1 LRNFI
6 VTALVYPAMELVMR
20 KAPLI
25 FLFACAL
32 AAPAQVKSANPQTAA
47 VSRSAASLA
56 LKDGTAVHLR
66 LGPTVSSAD
75 AHTGDP
81 VTLEVTENVKVGGRV
96 VIAKGATAVGTV
108 LMPESKKVKGQVD
121 INISEVNLADGEKA
135 ALRAKEAAVSA
146 TRTLEFFPPAPPY
159 PYLNGKDLI
168 LPKNTL
174 VTAFVSG
181 DLTLDSANF
190 PLAAQ
195 DPAPAT
201 AKLAAP
207 PATEV
212 DVLSTPSGAEI
223 EVDGVFMAET
233 PSAIAVPA
241 GDHTISV
248 RMAGYDTWRQLI
260 HASGTRMT
268 LNVQLVSG
276 GQTGETMSCW
286 GGTDCVSSSVG
297 IAPAVTTKPV
307 AQQKKKQTTDSSQ

>member
-1 LRNFI
+1 MRNSAI
-6 VTALVYPAMELVMR
+6 
-20 KAPLI
+20 LI
-25 FLFACAL
+25 FFLACPLSIMAR
-32 AAPAQVKSANPQTAA
+32 AQVKSANPQTAA
-47 VSRSAASLA
+47 AVSSSMVPLA

-66 LGPTVSSAD
+66 LGKTVSSAD

-81 VTLEVTENVKVGGRV
+81 VELEVTENVRVGGRV

-146 TRTLEFFPPAPPY
+146 TKTLEFFPQAPPY
-159 PYLNGKDLI
+159 PYLSGRDLI
-168 LPKNTL
+168 LPKGTM
-174 VTAFVSG
+174 VTAFLSG
-181 DLTLDSANF
+181 ELSLNSTNF
-190 PLAAQ
+190 PLALQ

-201 AKLAAP
+201 AKLATE

-223 EVDGVFMAET
+223 EVDGVFVAET

-248 RMAGYDTWRQLI
+248 RMAGYDSWRQMI

-268 LNVQLVSG
+268 LNAQLTSG
-276 GQTGETMSCW
+276 GSNGETMSCW

-307 AQQKKKQTTDSSQ
+307 LQQKKKQSTESSQ